1 MSIVSSTSE
10 FTPEDLL
17 SMPDD
22 RRYELVGG
30 KLVEKP
36 VSALSS
42 LVASIIGR
50 ILGDFV
56 ERHRLGLVFDPD
68 ATYQCFPTEPSL
80 VRRPDVSFVRR
91 GRFPAGD
98 LPEGHIRIAPDLA
111 VEVLSPNETAYNVDE
126 KVELYVSAGVR
137 AVW

>member
-30 KLVEKP
+30 RLVEKP

-42 LVASIIGR
+42 FVAGVVLR
-50 ILGDFV
+50 ILADFV
-56 ERHRLGLVFDPD
+56 ERHGLGAVFEGEL
-68 ATYQCFPTEPSL
+68 TYQCFPHDSKL
-80 VRRPDVSFVRR
+80 VRRPDVSFIR
-91 GRFPAGD
+91 GNRLEGDQFPD
-98 LPEGHIRIAPDLA
+98 GHVRIAPDLA
-111 VEVLSPNETAYNVDE
+111 VEV
-126 KVELYVSAGVR
+126 
-137 AVW
+137 